1 MFKMVSRLNLN
12 LKKCSVFV
20 QTDKSIY
27 KPADKV
33 QFRVLVL
40 SDQLKPFEN
49 KKVDVFITDG
59 ADNRVKQFN
68 DVTLTKGVF
77 QGELQLSDSPVLGKW
92 NIYVNTG
99 ATEES
104 TEKEFEVAE
113 YTLPKFEVTIDANPN
128 ANLKDG
134 KVRATVRAKYTFG
147 KMAKGNATVTAEVES
162 LYSWRYWDN
171 SSKSVKVSKS
181 VEVNGKK
188 PIEFDILEDFQIKD
202 VDRERTVKFHA
213 TFIEELTQREQNAT
227 AEVKIHKTPHNLQ
240 LEMSKKKFKP
250 ELPLVATAIVKTHDG
265 APITDTM
272 NSIEFTIKY
281 FYEFS
286 VTFNQTIFNQTIETQ
301 ERRDGNYE
309 FKTKAPIKLGISTIN
324 IEFPPNTTQIDVT
337 AKYLDTETKNHLR
350 KSYRESSQ
358 YIQIKPL
365 VERLV
370 KEN

>member
-113 YTLPKFEVTIDANPN
+113 YTLPKFEVTIDAHPD
-128 ANLKDG
+128 ANMKDG
-134 KVRATVRAKYTFG
+134 KVHATILAKYTFG
-147 KMAKGNATVTAEVES
+147 KIAKGYATVTAGS
-162 LYSWRYWDN
+162 LN
-171 SSKSVKVSKS
+171 SLKFSKF

-188 PIEFDILEDFQIKD
+188 PIEFDILKELRIIDDNQERIIKLH
-202 VDRERTVKFHA
+202 V
-213 TFIEELTQREQNAT
+213 TFKEELTQRVQNAT

-240 LEMSKKKFKP
+240 LEISKKKFKP
-250 ELPLVATAIVKTHDG
+250 ELPLVATAIIKTHDG
-265 APITDTM
+265 APVTDTT
-272 NSIEFTIKY
+272 NPIEFTIKY
-281 FYEFS
+281 YYQFE
-286 VTFNQTIFNQTIETQ
+286 VTFNQTIFNQTVETH
-301 ERRDGNYE
+301 ERRDGNYD
-309 FKTKAPIKLGISTIN
+309 FKTKAPIKFGISTID
-324 IEFPPNTTQIDVT
+324 IEIPPNTTQIDVT
-337 AKYLDTETKNHLR
+337 AKYLGTETKNYVQ

-370 KEN
+370 KKN